1 MGAELATSSTMNF
14 ALCHIPLKIEL
25 QKMTAL
31 KILVYAITD
40 EHEGAEGRGE
50 YFLHGPKL
58 ALI

>member
-1 MGAELATSSTMNF
+1 MYLSTANH
-14 ALCHIPLKIEL
+14 LIIEKDICHIPLKIEL